1 MVHIAN
7 EHIDIIREALADY
20 RRWFDGDD
28 ESDAGYR
35 ESIDSALDALR

>member
-1 MVHIAN
+1 MEIAN
-7 EHIDIIREALADY
+7 KHLDIIIEALEDY

-35 ESIDSALDALR
+35 EAIDAALAAVRG